1 MEYTQTIA
9 YGFDMPSIGI
19 SPYMLAAI
27 TAVTIS
33 LSLVT
38 VICMWKIFEKTG
50 TPGWFCLIPG
60 LNIFKLFEIS
70 CGNGWKMFFLLI
82 PVFGQIYY
90 FIMLHKLS
98 RAFGYGILLTILQV
112 PAPVV
117 ALFILAFG
125 NNDYYG
131 AY

>member
-1 MEYTQTIA
+1 MEYSQTVA

-19 SPYMLAAI
+19 HPYMLAVIA
-27 TAVTIS
+27 AVTVF
-33 LSLVT
+33 LSLMT
-38 VICMWKIFEKTG
+38 VICMWTIFEKAG
-50 TPGWFCLIPG
+50 VLGWFCLIPG
-60 LNIFKLFEIS
+60 LNVFKLFEIS

-82 PVFGQIYY
+82 PVFGPIYY
-90 FIMLHKLS
+90 LIMLHKLS
-98 RAFGYGILLTILQV
+98 RAFGYGILLTILQI
-112 PAPVV
+112 PAPAL